1 MILTIL
7 KFLPFALFMLVFL
20 FGGHYFLYRS
30 FVGLFGINDNAI
42 KNAIFV
48 VLFVLSACI
57 FLSMILA
64 HISQSWPARLFYII
78 TASWLG
84 VAMNL
89 LLAAFIIRLFAW
101 LIKLT
106 GLNFNV
112 PLFSAVFFLAAIVFS
127 AYGF

>member
-30 FVGLFGINDNAI
+30 FVGLFGINDNTI
-42 KNAIFV
+42 KNVIFI
-48 VLFVLSACI
+48 VLFALSVGI
-57 FLSMILA
+57 FLSMAIA

-84 VAMNL
+84 IAMNL
-89 LLAAFIIRLFAW
+89 LLEALAIRLFFW

-106 GLNFNV
+106 RANFNI
-112 PLFSAVFFLAAIVFS
+112 PLFNF
-127 AYGF
+127 